1 MSLIFEDIGAEQ
13 VIIIIIIIIIIIT
26 TTTTT
31 TVYLADLYGTRTY
44 CRKTG
49 TGVKI
54 MSYKH

>member
-13 VIIIIIIIIIIIT
+13 VIIIIIIIIT

-31 TVYLADLYGTRTY
+31 TVYLADLYGSRTY